1 MHNTSR
7 FSRRPFL
14 TLVLAVFVT
23 SVQPSFARDAIVDP
37 VFEYLDESE
46 TGEYNYDDSQD
57 IPWIENET
65 EVLALPKPEDLVV
78 VKLEQLPAGMQLS
91 LDASRITVN
100 PDDRVVRAWLWMRSG
115 SGAEN
120 GTFEGFRC
128 DTREHK
134 TYAYGGHH
142 RKPQVTKSKRPRWRE
157 APKTVRDNY
166 RRELMDEYLCGYGGF
181 RDADLIRAY
190 LSGDERGESIFAD
203 W

>member
-7 FSRRPFL
+7 YPRCPFL

-37 VFEYLDESE
+37 VFEYLDQSE

-65 EVLALPKPEDLVV
+65 EVLGLPKPEDLVV

-115 SGAEN
+115 SGTEN

-134 TYAYGGHH
+134 TYAYGAPH

-190 LSGDERGESIFAD
+190 LSGDESGESIFAD